1 MWIKIHFNTYPN
13 QRLHFVRLCWRSIN
27 QLSSIERFALTI
39 WVWRAG
45 VFQQISLSSLFM
57 CVSGASVES
66 TSKKRDAIECQL
78 IHRRN
83 WWNLLSLSLYG
94 SWWWMR
100 CWPNNKQFAFL
111 LVSNEHR
118 IYNSGNFSN
127 FDVCSNWRLL
137 WMTPTKSRI
146 QVDFFPLRLCEC
158 ELICF
163 GLLFRF
169 GYFISIESS
178 VVSCTRATT
187 FNIYIYRAVNGI
199 DTRAYVAFNTQWHS
213 TSKAK

>member
-1 MWIKIHFNTYPN
+1 MTARFILRPNAQKYHAWNVWTMPHIPAHIKCMSSISSFTLYSVHFDFGVYFSCCNITTTAKMWIKIHFNTYPN

-83 WWNLLSLSLYG
+83 WWNLLSLSL
-94 SWWWMR
+94 WQLMM
-100 CWPNNKQFAFL
+100 NAL
-111 LVSNEHR
+111 L
-118 IYNSGNFSN
+118 
-127 FDVCSNWRLL
+127 
-137 WMTPTKSRI
+137 TK
-146 QVDFFPLRLCEC
+146 
-158 ELICF
+158 
-163 GLLFRF
+163 
-169 GYFISIESS
+169 
-178 VVSCTRATT
+178 
-187 FNIYIYRAVNGI
+187 
-199 DTRAYVAFNTQWHS
+199 
-213 TSKAK
+213 

>member
-1 MWIKIHFNTYPN
+1 MLKNTMREMCEQCHTFRHTSSACLQSHHSLFIRFILILVFIFPCTNITTTTTAKMWIKIHFNTYPN

-83 WWNLLSLSLYG
+83 WWNLLSLSL
-94 SWWWMR
+94 WQLMM
-100 CWPNNKQFAFL
+100 NAL
-111 LVSNEHR
+111 L
-118 IYNSGNFSN
+118 
-127 FDVCSNWRLL
+127 
-137 WMTPTKSRI
+137 TK
-146 QVDFFPLRLCEC
+146 
-158 ELICF
+158 
-163 GLLFRF
+163 
-169 GYFISIESS
+169 
-178 VVSCTRATT
+178 
-187 FNIYIYRAVNGI
+187 
-199 DTRAYVAFNTQWHS
+199 
-213 TSKAK
+213 